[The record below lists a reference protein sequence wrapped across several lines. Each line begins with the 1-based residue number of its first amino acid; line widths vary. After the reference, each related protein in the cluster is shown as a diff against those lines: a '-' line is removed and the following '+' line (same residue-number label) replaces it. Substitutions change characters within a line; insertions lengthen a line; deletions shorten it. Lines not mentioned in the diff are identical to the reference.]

1 METVTFCANQLSMF
15 NFFISK
21 ISTLYMYTVCQE
33 IKLFFIYL
41 ILQTV
46 TPYILN
52 NLTTTNLRFIQENKS
67 KFTKWYVFRIHNISK
82 RYINQKNKKERKEY
96 YVLEL

>member
-15 NFFISK
+15 NFFILK

-46 TPYILN
+46 TPYINFEQFN
-52 NLTTTNLRFIQENKS
+52 NNEDLFK
-67 KFTKWYVFRIHNISK
+67 K
-82 RYINQKNKKERKEY
+82 IN
-96 YVLEL
+96 